1 MTTVADNLHLQII
14 ISFAD
19 NGVCVCVCSLFIFQT
34 LGAPQLEI
42 DVWSFK
48 LTAFEASDQESVG
61 FRKF

>member
-19 NGVCVCVCSLFIFQT
+19 NGGVCVCVFIFQT